1 MSPLR
6 DDRSSAELA
15 DTARRVAVSTLVI
28 LGIAVVGV
36 GIWKLRLV
44 VALVFLGFV
53 LASAMRPGIEA
64 LSRRR
69 IPQARRRSDPL
80 SGSGRADRLGCVAR
94 RATRARA
101 GRGSTRCHFGSH
113 LRRRPL
119 PRDQELDRCPTRNTR
134 RTSEAAGRPPSASKL
149 VRPGLEI
156 GKKAFEILIG
166 VFFVFATAAYW
177 IFERDRTI
185 GFVCSLIPRPKR
197 KLVRDTWILID
208 LKLGA
213 FVRGQLL
220 LVAIVGFVLSLA
232 FWAIGEPYFI
242 LLGAFAGVVEIVPVI
257 GPLAAGALAVGVGLT
272 VSTTVAILAA
282 AVVLGVRLLEDYLVV
297 PRVLGDAVGLT
308 PLVVLVSV
316 TSVGILFGG
325 FAVILAI
332 PIAACASTLVD
343 VIIRNRD
350 PADEEVPRSSSQPAT
365 AKPDQIRKGKGKAHA
380 ASFRPGI
387 RSTVS
392 YRLRAPLLPGT
403 FRCIPRVTLMT
414 CLLCDRRGHRH
425 HPQCRSGCRPCRLLG

>member
-1 MSPLR
+1 MSPLP
-6 DDRSSAELA
+6 DERSRTDLA
-15 DTARRVAVSTLVI
+15 DTARRVAVSALVI

-53 LASAMRPGIEA
+53 LAAAMRPGIEA

-69 IPQARRRSDPL
+69 IPQAVGVADPL
-80 SGSGRADRLGCVAR
+80 SGSCRADRRVRVAR
-94 RATRARA
+94 RAAGARA
-101 GRGSTRCHFGSH
+101 GRSGARGHLGSYLRGDLSH
-113 LRRRPL
+113 ATKNSTGVQHEILVALQKRLRDL
-119 PRDQELDRCPTRNTR
+119 
-134 RTSEAAGRPPSASKL
+134 PSASRL

-220 LVAIVGFVLSLA
+220 LVAIVGLVLSIA
-232 FWAIGEPYFI
+232 FWAIGEPYWI

-257 GPLAAGALAVGVGLT
+257 GPLAAGGLAVGVGLT

-350 PADEEVPRSSSQPAT
+350 PADEEVPTVLFS
-365 AKPDQIRKGKGKAHA
+365 
-380 ASFRPGI
+380 ASD
-387 RSTVS
+387 SET
-392 YRLRAPLLPGT
+392 
-403 FRCIPRVTLMT
+403 
-414 CLLCDRRGHRH
+414 
-425 HPQCRSGCRPCRLLG
+425 